1 MEISVS
7 SGLRPWFERECL
19 FLWATSWTYENWIES
34 WIICVWWP
42 LSFKEISTVSDS
54 NDLCFLFASLDIA
67 FFFLPLL
74 LSSRVPNSKSSY
86 IERRKLLVDCN
97 IHTFL
102 NRIQRN
108 LIKIKFS
115 DKMLLSHRTEMDS
128 LKRKCHQICMNLFRF
143 GALFSL
149 YHTSTQSAGEW
160 KTLTEAVLH
169 GILSQ
174 FLQRQYYSI

>member
-1 MEISVS
+1 MVRVRVFVPLGDLMNLWKLDWIVNY
-7 SGLRPWFERECL
+7 LCVMAFIFQRDFDCFRFKWFM
-19 FLWATSWTYENWIES
+19 FL
-34 WIICVWWP
+34 IC
-42 LSFKEISTVSDS
+42 
-54 NDLCFLFASLDIA
+54 FAWHRI
-67 FFFLPLL
+67 FCLPLL

-149 YHTSTQSAGEW
+149 YHTSTQSAGDW

>member
-1 MEISVS
+1 MKIGLNRELSVCD
-7 SGLRPWFERECL
+7 GLYLSKRFRL
-19 FLWATSWTYENWIES
+19 FPIQMIYVSYLLRLTSH
-34 WIICVWWP
+34 
-42 LSFKEISTVSDS
+42 
-54 NDLCFLFASLDIA
+54 
-67 FFFLPLL
+67 FFLPLL

-86 IERRKLLVDCN
+86 IERRKLLVDCD

-149 YHTSTQSAGEW
+149 YHTSTQSAGDW

-169 GILSQ
+169 GNLSQ